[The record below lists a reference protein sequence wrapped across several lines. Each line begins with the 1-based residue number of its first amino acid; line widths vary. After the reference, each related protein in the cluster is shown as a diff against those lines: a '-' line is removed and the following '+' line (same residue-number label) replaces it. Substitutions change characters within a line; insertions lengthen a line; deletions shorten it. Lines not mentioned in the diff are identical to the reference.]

1 MPQGPGTYGSKRGRP
16 PKKASAFTMKYK
28 NSAFPFKSPL
38 RQNAD
43 TRTWDPEIDKGREGV
58 YLEMRPSHQWLG
70 GARQVMKG
78 KRGSGGTGSYNPE
91 GLPLNKY
98 GGTDL
103 SI

>member
-28 NSAFPFKSPL
+28 HSAFPLKSPGK
-38 RQNAD
+38 QIPYGVNA
-43 TRTWDPEIDKGREGV
+43 
-58 YLEMRPSHQWLG
+58 RPSGAGIGAMTLG
-70 GARQVMKG
+70 GGFGPRTK
-78 KRGSGGTGSYNPE
+78 KGTGSYNPE
-91 GLPLNKY
+91 ELPLNKY